1 MEYLFGVTKI
11 TNISLEQAKI
21 INEPNN
27 WNDIQKLNKIFEK
40 EISVNIDKKE
50 ANENIDYSI
59 NFYYDNLE
67 EEDRSFESEE
77 NERDDWYDF

>member
-1 MEYLFGVTKI
+1 M
-11 TNISLEQAKI
+11 EQAKI
-21 INEPNN
+21 INDPNN

-40 EISVNIDKKE
+40 EISVNIDKLE